1 MNAMWTTKMKISTA
15 FLVATVAVSGS
26 SLLAQQALAPKAA
39 SPVTGAETK
48 AKPDSAEWA
57 KTEAKLAK
65 LRELV
70 KPQPGEYVTN
80 MAKIAWEGDPWEAAV
95 KAGKEG
101 KPVLA
106 YGPGMVGVPCGY
118 G

>member
-1 MNAMWTTKMKISTA
+1 MWTTKLKISAA
-15 FLVATVAVSGS
+15 FLVATVAFTGGR
-26 SLLAQQALAPKAA
+26 LLAQQALAPKAA
-39 SPVTGAETK
+39 SPVTGAK
-48 AKPDSAEWA
+48 AKSKPDSAEMA
-57 KTEAKLAK
+57 QIEAKLAK
-65 LRELV
+65 LRKIT

-80 MAKIAWEGDPWEAAV
+80 MAKIAWERDPWVAAV
-95 KAGKEG
+95 KAAKEG

>member
-1 MNAMWTTKMKISTA
+1 MWTTKSKISAA
-15 FLVATVAVSGS
+15 FLVATVAVTGGC
-26 SLLAQQALAPKAA
+26 LLAAAPPAA
-39 SPVTGAETK
+39 KPNRPAAVPRAK
-48 AKPDSAEWA
+48 AKPADSARWA
-57 KTEAKLAK
+57 QTEAKLAK
-65 LRELV
+65 LREIT

-80 MAKIAWEGDPWEAAV
+80 MAKIAWERDPWEAAV
-95 KAGKEG
+95 KAAKEG

>member
-1 MNAMWTTKMKISTA
+1 MWSTKLKISGA
-15 FLVATVAVSGS
+15 FLVAIVAAAGGR
-26 SLLAQQALAPKAA
+26 LLAQQALAPKVA
-39 SPVTGAETK
+39 SPVTGAEAK
-48 AKPDSAEWA
+48 SKPDSAEWA
-57 KTEAKLAK
+57 EIEAKLAK

-80 MAKIAWEGDPWEAAV
+80 MAKIEWQRDPWEAAV
-95 KAGKEG
+95 KAAKEG
-101 KPVLA
+101 KPVIA